1 MSLNTKR
8 LLLGLIASAVGLAV
22 TAGIIYLRIPIP
34 GSDVLLGSVYH
45 FGFGTT
51 PEKFAYSNV
60 ILLFLSTAALA
71 AIWLDYFMK
80 TDLLKS

>member
-1 MSLNTKR
+1 MSLNNKR
-8 LLLGLIASAVGLAV
+8 LILGLISSVFGIAV
-22 TAGIIYLRIPIP
+22 TVGVIYLRIPIP
-34 GSDVLLGSVYH
+34 GTDVLLGSVYH
-45 FGFGTT
+45 IGFGTT

-60 ILLFLSTAALA
+60 ILLFLSTAALM

>member
-1 MSLNTKR
+1 MSLNNKR
-8 LLLGLIASAVGLAV
+8 LILGLISSVVGLAV
-22 TAGIIYLRIPIP
+22 TVGVIYLHIPIP

-45 FGFGTT
+45 IGFGTT

-60 ILLFLSTAALA
+60 ILLFLSTAALM

-80 TDLLKS
+80 TDLLKN

>member
-1 MSLNTKR
+1 MSLNNKR
-8 LLLGLIASAVGLAV
+8 LILGLISSVFGIAV
-22 TAGIIYLRIPIP
+22 TVGVIYLRIPIP
-34 GSDVLLGSVYH
+34 GTDALLGSVYH
-45 FGFGTT
+45 IGFGTT

-60 ILLFLSTAALA
+60 ILLFLSTAALM